1 MDPVLY
7 LSLHYQWQNDLIS
20 QIFDFFL
27 YEMGIWGYNQYQHNT
42 SFKVSRCEP
51 PLHLRTWGVKVYLE
65 AANLMYL
72 SSVNFHSIF
81 GLGTFF
87 RERCLSLEMDISR
100 RNGHKFKVPRG
111 LEIRG
116 KKEEVKKSGIG
127 PLGKALD
134 AAVNL

>member
-1 MDPVLY
+1 
-7 LSLHYQWQNDLIS
+7 
-20 QIFDFFL
+20 
-27 YEMGIWGYNQYQHNT
+27 
-42 SFKVSRCEP
+42 
-51 PLHLRTWGVKVYLE
+51 
-65 AANLMYL
+65 MYL

-116 KKEEVKKSGIG
+116 KKEEVKESGIR